1 MTVHACGQAV
11 QLKMRATR
19 CTRVGRLWHFTI
31 LTLYVLAGGAAASQE
46 SPLLSFQNFGT
57 FEYRTTTN
65 GLLVAAPHGTS
76 DTNTDRLAMHVAAS
90 LGAGYVVA
98 RGFELRASIL
108 TPWRTVRINVNRPT
122 EESDFTGIPCDK
134 ETPTARAREVFH
146 EYQRL
151 VTVASGR
158 APLRLYVE
166 LHANG
171 APQTRSSVEI
181 ASKGI
186 SALQARRV
194 KDAYPRIQTSIA
206 GRWPWYI
213 APSVLIEPIDRLY
226 FGTDRGRAP
235 GCTNGILAS
244 PTVTRALHFEFPDGT
259 VREEALPAS
268 ALLAQEVIRII
279 AR

>member
-1 MTVHACGQAV
+1 MT
-11 QLKMRATR
+11 ATR
-19 CTRVGRLWHFTI
+19 CTRVWRLWQVII
-31 LTLYVLAGGAAASQE
+31 LTLSVLAGGAAASHE
-46 SPLLSFQNFGT
+46 SSLVRFQNFGT

-98 RGFELRASIL
+98 RGFELRASFL

-122 EESDFTGIPCDK
+122 EESDFTGIPCDQ

-151 VTVASGR
+151 VTVASGPS
-158 APLRLYVE
+158 PLRLFVE

-171 APQTRSSVEI
+171 APQSRNSVEI

-186 SALQARRV
+186 SALQARQV
-194 KDAYPRIQTSIA
+194 KDAYPRIQWSIA
-206 GRWPWYI
+206 GSWPRYV
-213 APSVLIEPIDRLY
+213 APNVLIEPIDRLY
-226 FGTDRGRAP
+226 FGTDRDRAP
-235 GCTNGILAS
+235 GCTRRIGILAS
-244 PTVTRALHFEFPDGT
+244 PTITRALHFEFPAGT
-259 VREEALPAS
+259 VKGEALPAS